1 MSFCDQNNFRMHHPM
16 GRRLARHPLAKAA
29 LLAACGAVGSSS
41 HAISIDTGVP
51 GLGLRLD
58 TTVRYNLGVRTEAQ
72 DSRILKNSTY
82 DESDGKF
89 DRGDIVTN
97 RLDLL
102 GELDLNYRNLV
113 GARLSAAGWYD
124 DAYKDRTVS
133 TLVPG
138 YASSYAGN
146 RYTHEVSRY
155 VNGPSAEFLDAFVW
169 SNFRLGEVPVNL
181 KIGRHTN
188 YWGEG
193 LLFGAHAI
201 SYSQAPT
208 DGSKAVASP
217 GIETKEVFLPLGH
230 VSARAQ
236 ITDTLSVAA
245 QWFFEWKPTRLP
257 YGGTY
262 LAPAD
267 MLFEGPDRLPVAP
280 NGLVFSRAPSIE
292 PGNTGNWGISAKYN
306 MESIESTLGVYYRQF
321 DDYQAWLSPQT
332 LPASR
337 QFRLSY
343 PKNVKLLGFS
353 AGRVIGPL
361 SVGTELS
368 MRKDAALN
376 ASGISAADNEG
387 PRGDTLH
394 AILNGVM
401 LLPQTAMFDTGSLA
415 MELAYSQLLSV
426 TSHPELFKGLG
437 YAGCRAA
444 QTPSVP
450 QSGSKADGCSSKRY
464 LAVAINFTPQ
474 YLQVRPSWDLDL
486 PLSVNYGLRGNAAT
500 AGGGSEQAL
509 TWSVGAKLTYGQ
521 RHEFTLR
528 YSDTR
533 ARTRYSTDGTAVI
546 GGNGGF
552 GTTDRGWLVLTYKTG
567 F

>member
-1 MSFCDQNNFRMHHPM
+1 MSIARRRDQS
-16 GRRLARHPLAKAA
+16 PLGAA
-29 LLAACGAVGSSS
+29 LLLAALAGASSS
-41 HAISIDTGVP
+41 QAAKIETGVP
-51 GLGLRLD
+51 GLGLRFD
-58 TTVRYNLGVRTEAQ
+58 TTLRYNLGVRAESQ
-72 DSRILKNSTY
+72 DERILRNQTY
-82 DESDGKF
+82 DESDLKF
-89 DRGDIVTN
+89 GRGDIVTN

-102 GELDLNYRNLV
+102 GEVDLNYRNLV
-113 GARLSAAGWYD
+113 GARVSFAAWYD
-124 DAYKDRTVS
+124 DAYKDRSVS
-133 TLVPG
+133 TYAPG
-138 YASSYAGN
+138 YASSYSGN
-146 RYTHEVSRY
+146 RYTSEVSRF

-169 SNFRLGEVPVNL
+169 SNLRLGDVPVSL

-217 GIETKEVFLPLGH
+217 GIETKEVFMPLGH

-236 ITDTLSVAA
+236 VTDALSVAA

-262 LAPAD
+262 FGPAD
-267 MLFEGPDRLPVAP
+267 MLFEGPDRLPVAA
-280 NGLVFSRAPSIE
+280 NGLAFSRAPSLK
-292 PGNTGNWGISAKYN
+292 PGSTGNWGISAKYN
-306 MESIESTLGVYYRQF
+306 AESIESTLGVYYRQF
-321 DDYQAWLSPQT
+321 DDYQPWLSPQT
-332 LPASR
+332 LAAAQ

-343 PKNVKLLGFS
+343 PKNVKLLGLS
-353 AGRVIGPL
+353 AARVIGPV
-361 SVGTELS
+361 SVGAEVS
-368 MRKDAALN
+368 VRKDGALN
-376 ASGISAADNEG
+376 ASGISAVDNEG

-401 LLPQTAMFDTGSLA
+401 LLPQTPVFDTATLA
-415 MELAYSQLLSV
+415 MELAYSQLMSV

-437 YAGCRAA
+437 HAGCRAS
-444 QTPSVP
+444 QTPGLAN
-450 QSGSKADGCSSKRY
+450 SGGKDDGCSSRRY
-464 LAVAINFTPQ
+464 LAAAFNFTPQ
-474 YLQVRPSWDLDL
+474 YLQIRPSWDLEL

-500 AGGGSEQAL
+500 AGGGAEKAL
-509 TWSVGAKLTYGQ
+509 TWSVGAKITYGQ

-533 ARTRYSTDGTAVI
+533 ARTRYSADGTTVI

-552 GTTDRGWLVLTYKTG
+552 GTTDRGWLVFTYKTG